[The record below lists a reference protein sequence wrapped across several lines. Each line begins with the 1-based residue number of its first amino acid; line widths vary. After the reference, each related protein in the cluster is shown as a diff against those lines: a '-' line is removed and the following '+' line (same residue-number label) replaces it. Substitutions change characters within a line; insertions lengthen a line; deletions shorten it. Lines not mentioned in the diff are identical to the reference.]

1 MLICYQHRS
10 SAWMVSHDREQNGVP
25 KGGDRG
31 LEEAWRPFWILLSPL
46 HSP

>member
-25 KGGDRG
+25 KGETEG
-31 LEEAWRPFWILLSPL
+31 
-46 HSP
+46 